1 MLSKT
6 AHDVESRDN
15 GGSVGSVAAVHFSGE
30 GGRHLL
36 IRDDESAFLK
46 LGELWSWEPCRLAI
60 LLENRGENGA

>member
-6 AHDVESRDN
+6 AHDVESPGN
-15 GGSVGSVAAVHFSGE
+15 GGSVGSVDAVRFSGE

-46 LGELWSWEPCRLAI
+46 LGDFWSWDPCRLAI